1 MTRRSK
7 PVGYRAFCVPA
18 DNIWTDQN
26 LLLDPDLPSGWRTI
40 KDSTGTY
47 YWHVPTGATQWQH
60 PRLTGTLKPLETQ
73 VRHDWFSS
81 CSFSGCTSVAQPALL
96 LWCFSRKSNLMSPA
110 SLQCFAVRSL
120 GWLQVE
126 EEDLSPGR
134 SSLAVSNV
142 IQQLSHCGS
151 PEQRDRSGAWGEGR
165 EMMLVLKKDTLTLL
179 DPLDHSPL
187 HCQPIINIRVWGVG
201 CNNGR

>member
-1 MTRRSK
+1 MMGK
-7 PVGYRAFCVPA
+7 DYMLAIIIVNYD

-60 PRLTGTLKPLETQ
+60 PRLTGTAQQEPG
-73 VRHDWFSS
+73 
-81 CSFSGCTSVAQPALL
+81 CSGL
-96 LWCFSRKSNLMSPA
+96 
-110 SLQCFAVRSL
+110 CFAVRSL

-142 IQQLSHCGS
+142 IQQLSHCSS
-151 PEQRDRSGAWGEGR
+151 PEQRDRLEASGEGQ

-179 DPLDHSPL
+179 DPLDHTPL
-187 HCQPIINIRVWGVG
+187 HCQPIVNIRVWGVG
-201 CNNGR
+201 YNNGR

>member
-1 MTRRSK
+1 CIHGLYM
-7 PVGYRAFCVPA
+7 YCVCVY
-18 DNIWTDQN
+18 NIWTDQN

-60 PRLTGTLKPLETQ
+60 PFWRKKGSAYDPK
-73 VRHDWFSS
+73 H
-81 CSFSGCTSVAQPALL
+81 
-96 LWCFSRKSNLMSPA
+96 CFT
-110 SLQCFAVRSL
+110 VRSL

-126 EEDLSPGR
+126 EEELSPGR

-142 IQQLSHCGS
+142 IQQLSHSSS
-151 PEQRDRSGAWGEGR
+151 PEQKDRLGAWGEGR

-179 DPLDHSPL
+179 DPLDHTPL

>member
-1 MTRRSK
+1 VRGALIAAGVS
-7 PVGYRAFCVPA
+7 A

-60 PRLTGTLKPLETQ
+60 PHVWSL
-73 VRHDWFSS
+73 SS
-81 CSFSGCTSVAQPALL
+81 S
-96 LWCFSRKSNLMSPA
+96 
-110 SLQCFAVRSL
+110 CFAVRSL

-142 IQQLSHCGS
+142 IQQLSHCSS
-151 PEQRDRSGAWGEGR
+151 PEQRDRQGASGEGR

-179 DPLDHSPL
+179 DPLDHTPL